1 MSDCEAD
8 HERPAAGD
16 LPVVFTVSGL
26 CGSAK
31 THTATRWAH
40 ARARWGAKVLI
51 AQPSKK
57 LVDQTLADLR
67 GLGGAV
73 PARAVHEG
81 TCDGPVR
88 TLVRHTEEAGEGGEV
103 LLATQAALARMP
115 YFQGA
120 NRWDLVLDEIP
131 EATWERNLEVPETAD
146 TFRALFADHVEA
158 VPEDALYYQLTPR
171 WGGRAALE
179 RLARNERRDE
189 VWALFADFAGKV
201 ASGHWEVHVLQSQWA
216 KMVGGEGERLLAF
229 AVLQPS
235 VFAGFR
241 SVTIMGACFEESLLA
256 RLWCNAALLADFI
269 QPALDQPGRSA

>member
-1 MSDCEAD
+1 MSDCQAD
-8 HERPAAGD
+8 HERPSEGD

-31 THTATRWAH
+31 TFTATRWAH

-57 LVDQTLADLR
+57 LVDQTMADLR
-67 GLGGAV
+67 SLGGAA

-115 YFQGA
+115 HFRNPG
-120 NRWDLVLDEIP
+120 RWDLVLDEIP
-131 EATWERNLEVPETAD
+131 DAAWERNLEVPETAG

-158 VPEDALYYQLTPR
+158 VPEDALY
-171 WGGRAALE
+171 GARAAAGAL
-179 RLARNERRDE
+179 RLPALRRGAARVHRRP
-189 VWALFADFAGKV
+189 VRPGQSGAG
-201 ASGHWEVHVLQSQWA
+201 
-216 KMVGGEGERLLAF
+216 
-229 AVLQPS
+229 
-235 VFAGFR
+235 
-241 SVTIMGACFEESLLA
+241 A
-256 RLWCNAALLADFI
+256 RRPAAALPAGAGDAPPGAARHGADDGARPSAGVPLAAAVNGWL
-269 QPALDQPGRSA
+269 PVPVPCATG